1 MKNNKI
7 SEVDAGQL
15 ARYLKDNRVNG
26 DKYSFL
32 LGAGA
37 SCSSDIRT
45 GAELADEW
53 YKELEEDMSPEVFSQ
68 WCEDEKIG
76 SEQPRGKYY
85 SKIFNKRFEDSLVGG
100 YEYLKKEMADK
111 TPSLGYYILAQVLT
125 KEQHSLVVTTNFDN
139 LLEDAIRRFTPKTP
153 LVIGHE
159 ALAEYA
165 MNHRDRPIIM
175 KLHRDLL
182 LEPKNT
188 EEETKMLAE
197 QWKKAL
203 KPVLSSSHLI
213 VLGYGGND
221 GSLMDYLQSNRDK
234 ESSSQKKIYWC
245 LREREELPPK
255 AKELLDPSK
264 DRIVRIENFDD
275 FMYLLY
281 DRLGYEELKDLD
293 TIATT
298 PPPHKLL
305 ETLHNNVVQLHKQM
319 QRVFEHNRSKNF
331 KKLLPKVYE
340 ILIAAEE
347 ENIERRDEI
356 YQEGLKKYKDHPVLL
371 GSYAN
376 FLTEIKEY
384 DKAEE
389 SYQKS
394 IEADPNHAN
403 NLGNYAVFLT
413 DIKQDYTQAEE
424 YYQQSLA
431 ADPKHANNLG
441 NYANFLKDIKQ
452 DYTQAEEYYQKS
464 LAADPKN
471 ANHLGNYANFL
482 TDIKQEHDKAEE
494 YYKQSLAADPNH
506 ANNLGNY
513 AVFLTDIKQDY
524 TQAEEYYLKFLAADP
539 KHANNLGN
547 YALFL
552 EYIKKD
558 YSQAE
563 QYFLKALKSDSSDER
578 IKNAYLQFKERAKE
592 REKQNKV

>member
-1 MKNNKI
+1 MKNNEI
-7 SEVDAGQL
+7 PEVDAGQL

-37 SCSSDIRT
+37 SRSSGIRT
-45 GAELADEW
+45 GDELANEW
-53 YKELEEDMSPEVFSQ
+53 YKELEEDMSPEVFRQ
-68 WCEDEKIG
+68 WCEEENID
-76 SEQPRGKYY
+76 SEQPRGEYY

-245 LREREELPPK
+245 LREGEELPPK

-305 ETLHNNVVQLHKQM
+305 ETLHNNVVQLHKEM

-331 KKLLPKVYE
+331 EKLLPKVYE
-340 ILIAAEE
+340 ILIAAKEE
-347 ENIERRDEI
+347 ESIERRDEI

-371 GSYAN
+371 GEYAF
-376 FLTEIKEY
+376 FLHTIK
-384 DKAEE
+384 
-389 SYQKS
+389 
-394 IEADPNHAN
+394 
-403 NLGNYAVFLT
+403 
-413 DIKQDYTQAEE
+413 
-424 YYQQSLA
+424 
-431 ADPKHANNLG
+431 
-441 NYANFLKDIKQ
+441 KDV
-452 DYTQAEEYYQKS
+452 QAEEYYQKS
-464 LAADPKN
+464 LAADPKDATYLGN
-471 ANHLGNYANFL
+471 YANFLTDIKQEHDKAEEYYKQSIVADPKHANHLGNYANFL

-494 YYKQSLAADPNH
+494 YYQQSLAADPKH
-506 ANNLGNY
+506 ANHLGNY
-513 AVFLTDIKQDY
+513 ANFLTVIKQDY
-524 TQAEEYYLKFLAADP
+524 TQAEEYYLKSLAADP
-539 KHANNLGN
+539 KNANHLKN

-552 EYIKKD
+552 EDIKKD

-563 QYFLKALKSDSSDER
+563 QYFLKALKADSSDER
-578 IKNAYLQFKERAKE
+578 IKNAYQRFKKRAKE

>member
-1 MKNNKI
+1 MKNI
-7 SEVDAGQL
+7 PEVDAGQL

-37 SCSSDIRT
+37 SRSSGIRT
-45 GAELADEW
+45 GAELANEW
-53 YKELEEDMSPEVFSQ
+53 YKELEEDMSPEVFRQ
-68 WCEDEKIG
+68 WCEEENID
-76 SEQPRGKYY
+76 SEQPRGEYY

-234 ESSSQKKIYWC
+234 ESSSPKKIYWC
-245 LREREELPPK
+245 LRKEKELPPK

-305 ETLHNNVVQLHKQM
+305 ETLHNNVVQLHKEM

-331 KKLLPKVYE
+331 EKLLPKVYE
-340 ILIAAEE
+340 ILIAAKEE
-347 ENIERRDEI
+347 SIERRDEI

-371 GSYAN
+371 GEYAF
-376 FLTEIKEY
+376 FLHTIKKEFVQ
-384 DKAEE
+384 AEE
-389 SYQKS
+389 YYLKS
-394 IEADPNHAN
+394 LAADPKDAIH
-403 NLGNYAVFLT
+403 LGNYAVFLKN
-413 DIKQDYTQAEE
+413 IK
-424 YYQQSLA
+424 
-431 ADPKHANNLG
+431 K
-441 NYANFLKDIKQ
+441 

-464 LAADPKN
+464 LAADPKD
-471 ANHLGNYANFL
+471 ATHLGNYAYFL
-482 TDIKQEHDKAEE
+482 TDIKREHEKAEE

-513 AVFLTDIKQDY
+513 ASFLKNIRQDY
-524 TQAEEYYLKFLAADP
+524 TQAEEYYQKSLVANPNHAA
-539 KHANNLGN
+539 HLGN

-552 EYIKKD
+552 EDIKKE

-563 QYFLKALKSDSSDER
+563 QYFLKALKADSSDER

>member
-1 MKNNKI
+1 MKNNEI
-7 SEVDAGQL
+7 PEVDAGQL

-37 SCSSDIRT
+37 SRSSGIRT
-45 GAELADEW
+45 GDELANEW
-53 YKELEEDMSPEVFSQ
+53 YKELEEDMSPEVFRQ
-68 WCEDEKIG
+68 WCEEENID
-76 SEQPRGKYY
+76 SEQPRGEYY

-234 ESSSQKKIYWC
+234 ESSSPKKIYWC
-245 LREREELPPK
+245 LREGEKLPPK
-255 AKELLDPSK
+255 AEDLLDSSK

-305 ETLHNNVVQLHKQM
+305 ETLHNNVVQLHKEM

-331 KKLLPKVYE
+331 EKLLPKVYE

-347 ENIERRDEI
+347 EENIERRDKI
-356 YQEGLKKYKDHPVLL
+356 YQEGLDEYKDHPVLL

-424 YYQQSLA
+424 YYLKFLA
-431 ADPKHANNLG
+431 ADPKH
-441 NYANFLKDIKQ
+441 
-452 DYTQAEEYYQKS
+452 
-464 LAADPKN
+464 

-482 TDIKQEHDKAEE
+482 T
-494 YYKQSLAADPNH
+494 
-506 ANNLGNY
+506 
-513 AVFLTDIKQDY
+513 VIKQDY
-524 TQAEEYYLKFLAADP
+524 TQAEEYYLKSLAADP
-539 KHANNLGN
+539 KNANHLKN

-552 EYIKKD
+552 EDIKKD

-563 QYFLKALKSDSSDER
+563 QYFLKALKADSSDER
-578 IKNAYLQFKERAKE
+578 IKNAYQRFKKRAKE

>member
-1 MKNNKI
+1 MKNI
-7 SEVDAGQL
+7 PEVDAGQL

-37 SCSSDIRT
+37 SRSSGIRT
-45 GAELADEW
+45 GAELANEW
-53 YKELEEDMSPEVFSQ
+53 YKELEEDMSPEVFRQ
-68 WCEDEKIG
+68 WCEEENID
-76 SEQPRGKYY
+76 SEQPRGEYY

-245 LREREELPPK
+245 LREGEELPPK

-331 KKLLPKVYE
+331 EKLLPKVYE

-347 ENIERRDEI
+347 EENIERRDKI
-356 YQEGLKKYKDHPVLL
+356 YQEGLDEYKDHPVLL
-371 GSYAN
+371 GNYAI
-376 FLTEIKEY
+376 FLT
-384 DKAEE
+384 
-389 SYQKS
+389 
-394 IEADPNHAN
+394 
-403 NLGNYAVFLT
+403 V
-413 DIKQDYTQAEE
+413 
-424 YYQQSLA
+424 
-431 ADPKHANNLG
+431 
-441 NYANFLKDIKQ
+441 IKQ

-471 ANHLGNYANFL
+471 ANHLGNYA
-482 TDIKQEHDKAEE
+482 
-494 YYKQSLAADPNH
+494 
-506 ANNLGNY
+506 
-513 AVFLTDIKQDY
+513 VFLTDIKQDY
-524 TQAEEYYLKFLAADP
+524 TQAEEYYLKSLAADP
-539 KHANNLGN
+539 KHATHLKN

-563 QYFLKALKSDSSDER
+563 QYFLKALESDSSDER

>member
-1 MKNNKI
+1 MKNI
-7 SEVDAGQL
+7 PEVDAGQL

-234 ESSSQKKIYWC
+234 ESSSPKKIYWC
-245 LREREELPPK
+245 LRKEKELPPK

-305 ETLHNNVVQLHKQM
+305 ETLHNNVVQLHKEM

-331 KKLLPKVYE
+331 EKLLPKVYE
-340 ILIAAEE
+340 ILIAAKEE
-347 ENIERRDEI
+347 ESIERRDEI

-384 DKAEE
+384 
-389 SYQKS
+389 
-394 IEADPNHAN
+394 
-403 NLGNYAVFLT
+403 
-413 DIKQDYTQAEE
+413 
-424 YYQQSLA
+424 
-431 ADPKHANNLG
+431 
-441 NYANFLKDIKQ
+441 
-452 DYTQAEEYYQKS
+452 
-464 LAADPKN
+464 
-471 ANHLGNYANFL
+471 
-482 TDIKQEHDKAEE
+482 DKAEE

-563 QYFLKALKSDSSDER
+563 QYFLKALESDSSDER